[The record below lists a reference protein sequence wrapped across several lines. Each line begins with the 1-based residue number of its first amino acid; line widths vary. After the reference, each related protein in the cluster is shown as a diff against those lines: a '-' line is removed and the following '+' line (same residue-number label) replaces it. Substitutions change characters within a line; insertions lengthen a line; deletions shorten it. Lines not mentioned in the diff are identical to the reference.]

1 MKAKFYM
8 LLTVLLGT
16 FASTAMA
23 EDVVYNATT
32 QTGYSTL
39 GDALNDL
46 DVTAAENVLEL
57 NGDVTLDG
65 RTAPVSGKTLTLK
78 PTKDGITIRR
88 GKLATTS
95 TWFLTNNANQTL
107 NIGCDEHQLVIDGEE
122 QTYSKA
128 HLLGCEKGTMNVT
141 NVKFTNF
148 KYGTDARLNDT
159 KTSSAKLTLKN
170 ITVEN
175 SETGIQFFVCKY
187 NDALTLDGSLNFN
200 NCTGKH
206 ISVQARFAL
215 KNATQFTVSTP
226 VTLDISSSLHAA
238 NKLVVKCDKASNT
251 AAACFVDAANQYYIV
266 KNPTKGH
273 EYELILSTTSGIG
286 NVTTATQSKASEYF
300 DLQGRR
306 VANPTKG
313 IYIVNHKK
321 VVIK

>member
-1 MKAKFYM
+1 MKRKFYI
-8 LLTVLLGT
+8 LLTVLLST

-23 EDVVYNATT
+23 EDVVYNATKG
-32 QTGYSTL
+32 TGYETL
-39 GDALNDL
+39 GAALADL
-46 DVTAAENVLEL
+46 DADATENVLEL
-57 NGDVTLDG
+57 NGDVTLDARRG
-65 RTAPVSGKTLTLK
+65 PANDKTITLK

-88 GKLATTS
+88 GKLATNS
-95 TWFLTNNANQTL
+95 AWFLTNNNSQTL
-107 NIGCDEHQLVIDGEE
+107 NIGCDEHQLVIDGEG
-122 QTYSKA
+122 QPYSKN
-128 HLLGCEKGTMNVT
+128 HLLACEKGTMNVT

-159 KTSSAKLTLKN
+159 KTNTAKLTLKN

-187 NDALTLDGSLNFN
+187 NDALTLDGSLNFS

-215 KNATQFTVSTP
+215 KNAVDFTASIP
-226 VTLDISSSLHAA
+226 VTLDIAESLHAA
-238 NKLVVKCDKASNT
+238 GKLIVKGDKASNT

-273 EYELILSTTSGIG
+273 EYELILSTTTGIN
-286 NVTTATQSKASEYF
+286 NVTTVNQESKEYF
-300 DLQGRR
+300 DLQGHR

-313 IYIVNHKK
+313 IYIVNNKK
-321 VVIK
+321 VIIK